1 MFLKYLEISKH
12 MEQNPWK
19 KDSDRV
25 IFGEPVGFLPAT
37 ILKINIYIYIYAGC
51 FQDSTLF

>member
-1 MFLKYLEISKH
+1 

-25 IFGEPVGFLPAT
+25 IFGEPAGFLPAT
-37 ILKINIYIYIYAGC
+37 ILRINIYAGC
-51 FQDSTLF
+51 FQDSTFF

>member
-12 MEQNPWK
+12 TEQNPWK

-25 IFGEPVGFLPAT
+25 IFGEPAGFLPAT
-37 ILKINIYIYIYAGC
+37 VLRNNIYAGC
-51 FQDSTLF
+51 FQDSTFF